1 MTRSQCL
8 AGTSASPLQLVIPP
22 SGNQVRLP
30 HCTYAPC
37 SKNGQSNGRCAIA
50 ITKLIEP
57 ILIRNGLPGAAAA
70 LVCGDIDVGKELV
83 GTEDIPLGM
92 CLSYLLLDY

>member
-1 MTRSQCL
+1 METKPYYPSVRRPSLVYL
-8 AGTSASPLQLVIPP
+8 ALADI
-22 SGNQVRLP
+22 
-30 HCTYAPC
+30 
-37 SKNGQSNGRCAIA
+37 RCATA

-83 GTEDIPLGM
+83 GSEDIPLGTSM
-92 CLSYLLLDY
+92 TWDNSVNQVGGADDSELHRK